1 MSHDKT
7 IAALGKVAVIMGGT
21 AAEREVSL
29 KSGRAVTA
37 ALQAQGVDV
46 TGIDVV
52 SVEQLLDISK
62 EYDRVFNA
70 IHGRWG
76 EDGGVQAVLDKL
88 DVPYTGSGM
97 AASALA
103 MDKLRTKWLWRGA
116 SLPTPE
122 FMVVSKE
129 NPFDPSAFDM
139 AFPVIV
145 KPSHEGSSIGM
156 RKVNHLDELA
166 EALSYAQEFD
176 SEILV
181 EKWITGREYTC
192 AILEQDALPMI
203 ELKTSHDFY
212 DFNAKYQANDTQY
225 ICPCGLPESQEKAIQ
240 KIVLDAFHIIGAKD
254 WGRIDLMLDDD
265 DQVWLIELNTV
276 PGMTDHSLVP
286 MAAKVIGL
294 SFEAL
299 VLKILMLTLDRD
311 EQK

>member
-1 MSHDKT
+1 MNHDQT
-7 IAALGKVAVIMGGT
+7 IARLGKVAVIMGGT

-116 SLPTPE
+116 GLPTPE

-129 NPFDPSAFDM
+129 SPFEPSTFDM
-139 AFPVIV
+139 TFPVIV
-145 KPSHEGSSIGM
+145 KPCHEGSSIGM

-166 EALSYAQEFD
+166 EALAYAQEFD

-181 EKWITGREYTC
+181 EQWITGREYTC
-192 AILEQDALPMI
+192 AILEHDALPMI

-225 ICPCGLPESQEKAIQ
+225 ICPCGLPESQEKTIQ
-240 KIVLDAFHIIGAKD
+240 NIVLEAFHIVGAKD
-254 WGRIDLMLDDD
+254 WGRIDLMLDDEN
-265 DQVWLIELNTV
+265 QVWLIELNTV

-286 MAAKVIGL
+286 MAAKVSGL